1 MSLNDA
7 DHESGLLRA
16 AGAAMLRGEDYFREV
31 LEALPAG
38 IYITDNS
45 GRIIFYNHAAAKL
58 WGRDPKLG
66 TTKWCGSWKLFWSD
80 GTPLPPDECPMALAI
95 RECRSIRG
103 AEGIIERP
111 DGSRIPFV
119 PYPTPLFDEEG
130 TLVGAVNMFVDI
142 TDRKRSEEVDRRLV
156 SIVESC
162 DDAIISKDLNGIIKS
177 WNGGAQRLFGY
188 SAEEVVGRP
197 ITILI
202 PLERQDEESTILDHL
217 RRGDRV
223 DQYETVRRR
232 KDGTLVDISLM
243 VSPLKNAEGEI
254 IGASTI
260 ARDIT
265 ELKQAR
271 QLQKLFVEE
280 MRHRVK
286 NTLST
291 VQAIASQTLHTASD
305 DERNAFGARLGAL
318 ASAHDLL
325 TLENWNRASLRDIA
339 ERALKAFQE
348 QHCERL
354 SVNGPDDVWLN
365 AREASLLAMALH
377 ELATNAVKYGALS
390 NGKGQVRVEWNVV
403 QNDQASRVTL
413 SWQEIGGPAVVA
425 VGKKGFG
432 SVLIERALKAELGVA
447 HLDFNPQGLT
457 CTIQIKTACD
467 Q

>member
-142 TDRKRSEEVDRRLV
+142 TDRKRSEEVDRRLA
-156 SIVESC
+156 SIVENC
-162 DDAIISKDLNGIIKS
+162 DDAIISKDSQGIITS
-177 WNGGAQRLFGY
+177 WNRGAERLFGY
-188 SAEEVVGRP
+188 STEEVIGKP

-202 PLERQDEESTILDHL
+202 PPDRADEERTILDRL
-217 RRGDRV
+217 RRGERIDHF
-223 DQYETVRRR
+223 ETVRRR
-232 KDGTLVDISLM
+232 KDGSLVDIFLT
-243 VSPLKNAEGEI
+243 VSPVRDAGGKV
-254 IGASTI
+254 IGASKI

-265 ELKQAR
+265 ERKRNEAQINILAREAEHRAKNVLATVQATVQLSQADTPEGLKHAIEGR
-271 QLQKLFVEE
+271 IHALANVHRLFVESRWAGADIQNLIKE
-280 MRHRVK
+280 ELAAYSQDREARVQI
-286 NTLST
+286 NGPSVLLEPEAA
-291 VQAIASQTLHTASD
+291 QAIAVT
-305 DERNAFGARLGAL
+305 
-318 ASAHDLL
+318 
-325 TLENWNRASLRDIA
+325 
-339 ERALKAFQE
+339 
-348 QHCERL
+348 
-354 SVNGPDDVWLN
+354 
-365 AREASLLAMALH
+365 LH
-377 ELATNAVKYGALS
+377 ELATNAAKYGALS
-390 NGKGQVRVEWNVV
+390 VPNGRVQVEWTHERNGRVV
-403 QNDQASRVTL
+403 MRWT
-413 SWQEIGGPAVVA
+413 ETGGPCVRPPTR
-425 VGKKGFG
+425 KGFG
-432 SVLIERALKAELGVA
+432 TRVIERMIQTQLNGELRFDWRAE
-447 HLDFNPQGLT
+447 GL
-457 CTIQIKTACD
+457 ACEISTMK
-467 Q
+467 